1 MKLAVARLLFR
12 LGVIFVFVTARLGNA
27 LPGGP
32 TTVKVWLLIFRS
44 HAVAIGRLP
53 SNANTTTSIFNSQAF
68 AIGAQA
74 GHVSIVFNIRN
85 KHDT

>member
-1 MKLAVARLLFR
+1 MKLAVARLLFL

-53 SNANTTTSIFNSQAF
+53 SNANATHQYSTAKRSPLVRRRGTSA
-68 AIGAQA
+68 
-74 GHVSIVFNIRN
+74 
-85 KHDT
+85 